1 MSNTVRQVAQRYVDD
16 KKFCG
21 IEWQIEKSGQIKTSG
36 ACGYART
43 AKKQE
48 IPPQAIY
55 RIYSMTKPIV
65 SVLTI
70 MLIERGELHLYDT
83 VADFDP
89 RFKDMTVLFPNGL
102 QEQAKTLITVEQ
114 LLTHQAGF
122 SYDFLLGCPIA
133 AYYRAHEISADGHRD
148 LDEMM
153 TVLSELPLAFHPGD
167 DWRYSVA
174 TDVLA
179 HVLERATN
187 RRIDDLLKSYIFDPL
202 AMQETSFCLNDSQ
215 LSRLMTLYGSESLH
229 GLPPLCPSEHVL
241 KEQDPHQSYPTHSPS
256 FRRGGLGL
264 YSTLSDYSHFVRM
277 LLNGKNQQGEV
288 LLSSK
293 SLKMMHGNRIPLHNL
308 PLRIGDTPLLGY
320 GWNLSGRVMINTS
333 LALSPQ
339 ATVNEF
345 GWAGAASTFFWVDP
359 DQQITGVI
367 MTQFIGSNYLL
378 ADDMKTAFYTDL

>member
-1 MSNTVRQVAQRYVDD
+1 MSNAVHNIAQQYVDD
-16 KKFCG
+16 EKFSG
-21 IEWQIEKSGQIKTSG
+21 IEWKIETAGQTHTSG
-36 ACGYART
+36 ACGYARAAQQT
-43 AKKQE
+43 E

-55 RIYSMTKPIV
+55 RIYSMTKPLV
-65 SVLTI
+65 SVLAI
-70 MLIERGELHLYDT
+70 MLIERGKLNLYDT
-83 VADFDP
+83 VASFDH
-89 RFKDMTVLFPNGL
+89 RFKSMQVLFPNGL

-153 TVLSELPLAFHPGD
+153 ALLSELPLAFHPGD

-202 AMQETSFCLNDSQ
+202 AMQETSFCLSDSQ
-215 LSRLMTLYGSESLH
+215 LSRLMTVYGSQKLH
-229 GLPPLCPSEHVL
+229 QLPLLSPCEHVL
-241 KEQDPHQSYPTHSPS
+241 KEQDPYQSYPTQSPN

-277 LLNGKNQQGEV
+277 LLNGKSREGEV
-288 LLSSK
+288 LLSPT
-293 SLKMMHGNRIPLHNL
+293 SLKMMHGNRIPVHNL
-308 PLRIGDTPLLGY
+308 PLRIGATPLLGY

-333 LALSPQ
+333 LALSPH

-359 DQQITGVI
+359 DKQITGVI

-378 ADDMKTAFYTDL
+378 ADDMKTAFYADL